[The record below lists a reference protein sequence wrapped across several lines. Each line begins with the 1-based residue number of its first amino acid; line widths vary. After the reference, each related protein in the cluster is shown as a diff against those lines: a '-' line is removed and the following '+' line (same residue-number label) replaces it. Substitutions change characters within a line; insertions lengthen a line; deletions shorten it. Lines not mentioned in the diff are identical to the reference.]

1 MTQHPPGSRLQIV
14 ALLGAALFPSPVSGQ
29 APVAAEA
36 WTLPTDQPVE
46 WLRFLPSHLLVVSHD
61 GALLGLDPANGSVR
75 WRRDD
80 LHNVSQAG
88 FEAAQQA
95 APLPGAAPTAA
106 SAAGSIIRLMEQLP
120 GGRLISIL
128 ADSAGRRSWFDVLDV
143 ETGTTAWSSTSLPI
157 ADARGFL
164 AFPDSTTL
172 LVHGSVIEPGRN
184 RRVWLRVEAATGRV
198 LWSTDSLTLQS
209 PVQFD
214 ASTMVASRGTINGN
228 QPLVARPDSTVLL
241 YASAD
246 GLVCFEIGSGRVRWR
261 TPLTHPDVGPIGQ
274 GYAPM
279 LVSGDTAYLPA
290 TNFIE
295 AFDLASGRHLWT
307 SAGLPTMTTQM
318 AFTPQGLLVRGQPI
332 QLAGQDPKVRHPF
345 LGLLD
350 PRTGKLAWKQEF
362 KRGSGST
369 PFALIDSAG
378 YIASDEGLYR
388 FAPADGKQVPLTT
401 GKLPGRPVGL
411 LEVRGDALLVT
422 AAQSLTLVGL
432 DGTLRYQT
440 EFPAPTLGLAGRILR
455 VALGAV
461 FVAGGFYSS
470 GGYLAGSAFAKYQFS
485 TTRYSS
491 SHTYFVMKD
500 YQGQG
505 PAIARVDKATG
516 ETDAVILVGED
527 KTPAY
532 AADQTAG
539 ILLLLKTDRSLVA
552 YQM

>member
-1 MTQHPPGSRLQIV
+1 MTQRSLGTRLQI
-14 ALLGAALFPSPVSGQ
+14 AGLLAAALFPSPVSGQ
-29 APVAAEA
+29 IPVPAEA
-36 WTLPTDQPVE
+36 WTLQTEKPVE
-46 WLRFLPSHLLVVSHD
+46 WLRFLPANLLVVSHD
-61 GALLGLDPANGSVR
+61 GALLGLDVADGSVR

-80 LHNVSQAG
+80 LHNVSQVDLEAG
-88 FEAAQQA
+88 QQA
-95 APLPGAAPTAA
+95 APLPGGAPTA
-106 SAAGSIIRLMEQLP
+106 SPAAGQVIRLMEELP

-143 ETGTTAWSSTSLPI
+143 ETGATVWSSTGLPI
-157 ADARGFL
+157 TDARGFL

-172 LVHGSVIEPGRN
+172 LVHGSVIEPGRM
-184 RRVWLRVEAATGRV
+184 RRVWLRVEAATGRL

-246 GLVCFEIGSGRVRWR
+246 GLVCFDIGSGRVRWR

-290 TNFIE
+290 ANLID

-307 SAGLPTMTTQM
+307 SASLPTMTTQM
-318 AFTPQGLLVRGQPI
+318 AVTPQGLLLRGQPI
-332 QLAGQDPKVRHPF
+332 LLAGQDPSVRHPF
-345 LGLLD
+345 LALLD
-350 PRTGKLAWKQEF
+350 PRTGKPAWKQEF

-369 PFALIDSAG
+369 PFVLIDSVG
-378 YIASDEGLYR
+378 YIASDEGLIR
-388 FAPADGKQVPLTT
+388 FSPADGRQEPLTT

-411 LEVRGDALLVT
+411 LEVRGDAVLVT

-432 DGTLRYQT
+432 DGTLRYQK
-440 EFPAPTLGLAGRILR
+440 EFPAPTLGLMGRILR

-461 FVAGGFYSS
+461 AMAGGLYYS
-470 GGYLAGSAFAKYQFS
+470 GGYLAGTAFAKYQFS
-485 TTRYSS
+485 TTRSS
-491 SHTYFVMKD
+491 STHTFFVLKD
-500 YQGQG
+500 YEGHG
-505 PAIARVDKATG
+505 PALAKVDKATG
-516 ETDAVILVGED
+516 ETAAVLPLGGD
-527 KTPAY
+527 KTPVY
-532 AADQTAG
+532 ASDQTTG
-539 ILLLLKTDRSLVA
+539 VLLLLQTDRSLVA
-552 YQM
+552 YRL